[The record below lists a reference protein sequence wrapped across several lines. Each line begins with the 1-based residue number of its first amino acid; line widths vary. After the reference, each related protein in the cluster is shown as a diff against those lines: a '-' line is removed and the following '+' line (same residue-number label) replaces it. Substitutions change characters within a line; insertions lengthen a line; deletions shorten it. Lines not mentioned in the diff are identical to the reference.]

1 MSSQTNGSD
10 TSKNKNSMSIGN
22 VFTSFISTTP
32 EFTPPSYYIIFL
44 TIYIISFVCI
54 FKKNVELIGYGLLYA
69 INIFA
74 TIFCV
79 KDLYIKLNDKYTTIF
94 LCLIITLILNI
105 VSSSLLIVSI
115 SRIYK
120 FSKDKQEIVLSYQ
133 NRKKIQLYRDLF
145 ISILVSLWVVLL
157 YIFISKTPSFN
168 INNIFSNGLIEGFI
182 EIIKFLLLTYPLALS
197 SYLVYH
203 ANNFV
208 TITRSLI

>member
-1 MSSQTNGSD
+1 MNSQTNGSD

-32 EFTPPSYYIIFL
+32 KFTPPSYYIIFL

-105 VSSSLLIVSI
+105 VSSSLFIVSI
-115 SRIYK
+115 ARIYK
-120 FSKDKQEIVLSYQ
+120 FSKDKQQIVLSPA
-133 NRKKIQLYRDLF
+133 NKKIIHVYRDLF

-168 INNIFSNGLIEGFI
+168 INDIFSKGFKI
-182 EIIKFLLLTYPLALS
+182 GIVETIKFLLLTYPLAIS

-203 ANNFV
+203 SNNLV

>member
-1 MSSQTNGSD
+1 MDNQNTSS
-10 TSKNKNSMSIGN
+10 TSSTSSTSLFSLFSM
-22 VFTSFISTTP
+22 FKKTEKTP
-32 EFTPPSYYIIFL
+32 VSYYIIFL

-74 TIFCV
+74 TIFCA
-79 KDLYIKLNDKYTTIF
+79 KDLYIKISDKYFAIF
-94 LCLIITLILNI
+94 LSLMITLILNI
-105 VSSSLLIVSI
+105 VSSSLFIVSI

-133 NRKKIQLYRDLF
+133 NKKKIQLYRDLF
-145 ISILVSLWVVLL
+145 ISILVSLWVILL

-168 INNIFSNGLIEGFI
+168 INDIISKEGLIKGI
-182 EIIKFLLLTYPLALS
+182 VEIIKFLLLAYPLALS

-203 ANNFV
+203 ANNLV
-208 TITRSLI
+208 TITRSLL

>member
-1 MSSQTNGSD
+1 MDNQN
-10 TSKNKNSMSIGN
+10 TS
-22 VFTSFISTTP
+22 STTP
-32 EFTPPSYYIIFL
+32 TISKILSMFNKLDMTPVSYYIIFL

-79 KDLYIKLNDKYTTIF
+79 KDLYIKLYDKYTTIF
-94 LCLIITLILNI
+94 LTLIITLILNI
-105 VSSSLLIVSI
+105 VSSSLFIVAI

-120 FSKDKQEIVLSYQ
+120 FSKDKQEIVLSRA
-133 NRKKIQLYRDLF
+133 NKKKIQLYRDLF

-168 INNIFSNGLIEGFI
+168 INDIISKGLKIGSI
-182 EIIKFLLLTYPLALS
+182 EIIKFLLLTFPLATS

-203 ANNFV
+203 TNNLV
-208 TITRSLI
+208 TITRSLL

>member
-1 MSSQTNGSD
+1 MDSQNTAS
-10 TSKNKNSMSIGN
+10 TFSIFSMFKN
-22 VFTSFISTTP
+22 TEETP
-32 EFTPPSYYIIFL
+32 VSYYIIFL
-44 TIYIISFVCI
+44 TIYIISFFCM
-54 FKKNVELIGYGLLYA
+54 FEKNIELIGYGLLYA

-94 LCLIITLILNI
+94 LTLIITLILNI
-105 VSSSLLIVSI
+105 VSSSLFIVSI

-120 FSKDKQEIVLSYQ
+120 FSKDKQEIVLSHQ
-133 NRKKIQLYRDLF
+133 NKKKIQLYRDLF

-168 INNIFSNGLIEGFI
+168 INDIISKGLKIGSV

-203 ANNFV
+203 TNNLV
-208 TITRSLI
+208 TITRSLL

>member
-1 MSSQTNGSD
+1 MDNQNTSS
-10 TSKNKNSMSIGN
+10 TSSFSMFFSMFNKLDM
-22 VFTSFISTTP
+22 TP
-32 EFTPPSYYIIFL
+32 VSYYIIFL

-79 KDLYIKLNDKYTTIF
+79 KDLYIKLNDKYSTIF
-94 LCLIITLILNI
+94 LTLIITLILNI
-105 VSSSLLIVSI
+105 VSSSLFIVSI

-120 FSKDKQEIVLSYQ
+120 FSKDKQEIVLSRA
-133 NRKKIQLYRDLF
+133 NKKKIQLYRDLF

-157 YIFISKTPSFN
+157 YIFISKTLSFN
-168 INNIFSNGLIEGFI
+168 INDIYSKGLKIGTI
-182 EIIKFLLLTYPLALS
+182 EIIKFLLLTYPLAVS

-203 ANNFV
+203 ANNLV
-208 TITRSLI
+208 TITRSLL